1 MRDPLNDPLAER
13 FLQEQRTRHGGP
25 VTERV
30 EAGRV
35 RDYALALES
44 LPPEPSRPV
53 PPLFLLTLGRT
64 RRPHLNRLP
73 GGTVNANDEFELFGD
88 VFVGDEITVE
98 TTVRSVEKKA
108 GRKGDLYLITAEKTY
123 RKASGE
129 LVARRTNSI
138 LRWE

>member
-1 MRDPLNDPLAER
+1 MSDPIAER
-13 FLQEQRTRHGGP
+13 FLQEQRPRHGGP

-35 RDYALALES
+35 RDYALALEG
-44 LPPEPSRPV
+44 PPPVRPMPV

-73 GGTVNANDEFELFGD
+73 GGTVNANDEFEFFGE

-98 TTVRSVEKKA
+98 TTVRCVEKKA
-108 GRKGDLYLITAEKTY
+108 GKKGALYLITAEKTY
-123 RKASGE
+123 RRTSGE
-129 LVARRTNSI
+129 LVARRINSI

>member
-1 MRDPLNDPLAER
+1 MDDLVAER
-13 FLQEQRTRHGGP
+13 FFKEQMKRHGGP
-25 VTERV
+25 KTETV

-35 RDYALALES
+35 RDYLMATEAGHLD
-44 LPPEPSRPV
+44 PSRPV
-53 PPLFLLTLGRT
+53 PPLFLLTLGRS
-64 RRPHLNRLP
+64 RRPHLDRLP
-73 GGTVNANDEFELFGD
+73 GGTVNANDEFEFFGE

-98 TTVRSVEKKA
+98 TTMRSIEKKT
-108 GRKGDLYLITAEKTY
+108 GSKGHLYLITAEKLY